1 MSKNQLEQICE
12 ASEFI
17 KKIFG
22 EIPNEYRDEK
32 DDKDIPLTDVS
43 ADKRLIAVSLKL
55 VKTKYC
61 LDNVVKI
68 LKKVLKLWENTTE
81 LPEGVKK
88 GKPPA
93 VTPGCIKITQ
103 FFEMGEE
110 AKPSGMLEWIFDEKK
125 HLMSTLTFNGET
137 VSEPDIEYISANQ
150 ANELRMPKK
159 VWFTFSNAT
168 EQLIRRVNAFLQ
180 AHPCLEQQPYRLE
193 SFPNVELQ
201 EIKKVSALAIP
212 SHRSIINKESFGEQQ
227 QDSEKGRATFV
238 FQGEDKDDMECDED
252 PIDVDDSKGDSYDES
267 NIGNNIG
274 LCAFA
279 ETAINS
285 LHQAAK
291 RGDVDAI
298 RRLLVETNTNVEA
311 KIDKYGSTPLHYAA
325 NNGQVDAMQYLVEKA
340 NANVEAKNDKYGST
354 PLHYAA
360 NNGQVDAMQYLVEKA
375 NANVEAKNK
384 NGYTPLHIAAKN
396 GNFNAVR
403 YLVVKA
409 NANVKTKS
417 YRGATPLSSAR
428 KRAVKDYLKESIRA
442 RKEMPQQVE
451 VERKSAA
458 EKGNTDMTHRLEEPD
473 ITNIVDKI
481 SIQRKLLSSQTT
493 PVRTNFQKAEK
504 ILYEGAVRRPSKAK
518 VLPIRAK
525 LGREDLLKLPVTVL
539 IDTILEGYCSVSIF
553 SSRCE
558 SVC

>member
-340 NANVEAKNDKYGST
+340 NANVEAKN
-354 PLHYAA
+354 
-360 NNGQVDAMQYLVEKA
+360 
-375 NANVEAKNK
+375 K

-458 EKGNTDMTHRLEEPD
+458 EKGNMDMTHRLEEPD

-504 ILYEGAVRRPSKAK
+504 ILYEGAVRRPSKAE